1 MNKSHSFF
9 AQEPSVEPI
18 GVIEAPGHEGKVPW
32 IGGADGG
39 APCCGFRS
47 KECRKPLD
55 FEFVFHEFILVFD
68 CYSNGF
74 EPFSPSKSWFYMIVL
89 DVEWNKTWLFSGLF
103 LGPKHFLGR
112 RSMFVATQKP

>member
-1 MNKSHSFF
+1 MTHPHMNKSHSFF

-18 GVIEAPGHEGKVPW
+18 GVIEAPGHEGKVLW

-55 FEFVFHEFILVFD
+55 FEFVFHEFILVLIAILMVLNHFHHR
-68 CYSNGF
+68 NHGF
-74 EPFSPSKSWFYMIVL
+74 I
-89 DVEWNKTWLFSGLF
+89 
-103 LGPKHFLGR
+103 
-112 RSMFVATQKP
+112 